1 MTEMLFKAM
10 RSPQKRAQLYS
21 LFQDAV
27 LHCERCGLC
36 RTRKNVVVGEG
47 SLTNRI
53 MFVGEGPGEVEDDTG
68 RPFVGPAGQLLT
80 RILEAAGFKREEVY
94 ITNIVKCRPPGNRV
108 PEIEEVLRCQGWLEA
123 QIALLRPQIIVALGN
138 TPLKWFLHSTGGIT
152 KMRGRWFTWRGI
164 SLMPMFH
171 PSYLLRNESR
181 EKGGPKDLTWRDI
194 QEIRARYMS
203 LQGKND
209 GTTV

>member
-1 MTEMLFKAM
+1 M
-10 RSPQKRAQLYS
+10 RVSWQSLY
-21 LFQDAV
+21 DEIHA
-27 LHCERCGLC
+27 CEKCELC
-36 RTRKNVVVGEG
+36 RQIHNKVPGQG
-47 SLTNRI
+47 DIHAKL
-53 MFVGEGPGEVEDDTG
+53 MFIGEGPGADEDMQG
-68 RPFVGPAGQLLT
+68 LAFVGAAGQLLT
-80 RILEAAGFKREEVY
+80 KMIAAMGYDREQVY
-94 ITNIVKCRPPGNRV
+94 ICNIVKCRPPGNRV

-152 KMRGRWFTWRGI
+152 KMRGRWFNWRGV